1 MDYFKNF
8 QRPLKAFLLTKFF
21 AYAQMAFAQFLINIY
36 FWRITQSIPFLVLFN
51 IVFLICHTLT
61 YIPAGKI
68 AKEYNRFLPMRIGA
82 ILQLIYLFLIVYLKG
97 DIVHFIIPIAIIGGI
112 GHGAYWF
119 SDNLLKFDLT
129 NPENRLKFTASYQII
144 QSIANSIL
152 PLLATILVVAGG
164 GVFQSYARIFILAIL
179 FSLLVLVSSFFIS
192 KKNRFDT
199 QKLALRLV
207 SKDLWKDSNIRIA
220 CIGTALSYVS
230 NMMPT
235 LLGLLLFV
243 STGTELSI
251 GKYQFITVLLVVITN
266 FAMAKY
272 LARKNYN
279 AMLVWGGITS
289 FLLVFILIISQ
300 SYLAIFLYGILTSL
314 CSFLNSPVYP
324 LSIDAF
330 NMHCKDQAECV
341 DKRVEYMI
349 LLEFFVCIGSL
360 VSLLILL
367 LLHTSL
373 NPYTIDVVVILF
385 AFADLVANLYFTRM
399 KQQNYSLMDGLN

>member
-220 CIGTALSYVS
+220 CIGTALS
-230 NMMPT
+230 T
-235 LLGLLLFV
+235 
-243 STGTELSI
+243 
-251 GKYQFITVLLVVITN
+251 
-266 FAMAKY
+266 Y
-272 LARKNYN
+272 L
-279 AMLVWGGITS
+279 T
-289 FLLVFILIISQ
+289 
-300 SYLAIFLYGILTSL
+300 
-314 CSFLNSPVYP
+314 
-324 LSIDAF
+324 
-330 NMHCKDQAECV
+330 
-341 DKRVEYMI
+341 
-349 LLEFFVCIGSL
+349 
-360 VSLLILL
+360 
-367 LLHTSL
+367 
-373 NPYTIDVVVILF
+373 
-385 AFADLVANLYFTRM
+385 
-399 KQQNYSLMDGLN
+399 